1 VSSSSALIEDIECG
15 FSNSCEATTD
25 GCCLGLSQGAQLRGG
40 TSHKSRLHT
49 GQLPAIARKL
59 TGGRWAVCTQV
70 IMYNECLMRSKY
82 AYDYAI
88 LFDVDEFIS
97 INQTTMG
104 RKLPVPLPQF
114 LRQTF
119 PSKVCPLSPSVDHA
133 QVPNFATQ
141 DIRSHTTL
149 CTLAVPPCHCW
160 AAERQQHEQ
169 LLLTVDHNAFLKAC
183 SVLLAVSLTSC
194 GDKAACV
201 AFPAVRTVSAVFGE

>member
-1 VSSSSALIEDIECG
+1 MEASLG
-15 FSNSCEATTD
+15 FHF
-25 GCCLGLSQGAQLRGG
+25 LGLSQGAQLRGG
-40 TSHKSRLHT
+40 ISHKSRLHT
-49 GQLPAIARKL
+49 GQLPAIAGKL
-59 TGGRWAVCTQV
+59 TGGRWAVCAQV

-119 PSKVCPLSPSVDHA
+119 PSKVCPLSPSLDHA
-133 QVPNFATQ
+133 QGPNFVMQ
-141 DIRSHTTL
+141 DILSHTTL
-149 CTLAVPPCHCW
+149 CTIPPCHCW

-169 LLLTVDHNAFLKAC
+169 VRLTVDHNAFLEAC
-183 SVLLAVSLTSC
+183 SVLLAISLTSC
-194 GDKAACV
+194 GNKAACV